1 MSKINQAAAVRIVT
15 SLINGPSLLEIF
27 KGIEAQM
34 ETLQSPGSFVAFQFL
49 GDESELK
56 DGDLIPEIN
65 FSLRRYE
72 APSVQLD
79 GE

>member
-1 MSKINQAAAVRIVT
+1 MSKINPASAERIL
-15 SLINGPSLLEIF
+15 SSEINGQTLLEIF

-34 ETLQSPGSFVAFQFL
+34 EILQAPGSFVAFQFL
-49 GDESELK
+49 GEEGELK

-65 FSLRRYE
+65 FSLRRYF
-72 APSVQLD
+72 APTIQD